1 MSKIQGLVAAVLLSL
16 AAIPAHAG
24 TLDLNIN
31 DDAARGQFSGP
42 LSNLFND
49 AQGEYQIG
57 GLYSDDKN
65 ANLLNLHGGVLL
77 TGDAGAEDAKLTAGV
92 GLLGQYTDTD
102 RDSGGGVA
110 IGGQFDLR
118 FTGFDRLGLQ
128 GYAWYQPK
136 VLSLGDIQDQLEFA
150 LTADYQILRNAAVYI
165 GYRKL
170 RINPDNGHSYTADD
184 GAIFGLRLTF

>member
-1 MSKIQGLVAAVLLSL
+1 MTKLQGLAAALLLSL
-16 AAIPAHAG
+16 TAIPAHAE

-31 DDAARGQFSGP
+31 DEAVRGQFSGP
-42 LSNLFND
+42 LSHLFGD
-49 AQGEYQIG
+49 AEGEYQFG

-77 TGDAGAEDAKLTAGV
+77 TGDAGAQDAKLTAGV
-92 GLLGQYTDTD
+92 GLRGQYTDTD

-128 GYAWYQPK
+128 GYVWYQPK
-136 VLSLGDIQDQLEFA
+136 VLSLGDIEDQLEFA
-150 LTADYQILRNAAVYI
+150 LTADYQILRNAAVYL

-170 RINPDNGHSYTADD
+170 RLDPDSGHAYTADD